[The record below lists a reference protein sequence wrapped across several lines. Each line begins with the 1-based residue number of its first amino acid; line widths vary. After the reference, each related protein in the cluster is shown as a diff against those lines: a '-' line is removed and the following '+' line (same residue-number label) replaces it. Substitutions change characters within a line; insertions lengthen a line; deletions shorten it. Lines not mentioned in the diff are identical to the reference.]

1 MFHFGKHQKLTA
13 EKETDFGFYLSDG
26 RDHRD
31 MLLLPR
37 KFVPEGFRTGDEIE
51 VFLSFDSED
60 RPVATTRKP
69 KAEVGEYAVLRVKE
83 TTKLGAF
90 LDWGLDKDLL
100 LPFREQPERVEAGK
114 SYLVRIYIDEKT
126 GRIAATRRLGRFCKG
141 SAKELKAG
149 QEVRFLVWAKV
160 RLGWRVI
167 IEDKYQGIVYDNE
180 LCRTLKPG
188 DRFTGFVHAVRED
201 ENRADVR
208 FRADGIEGVT
218 AGKPV
223 ILDALE
229 DAGGFLP
236 LNGKSSV
243 EEIQSTFSF
252 SKRTFKQLIGM
263 LYKER
268 KIVVTD
274 DGIRLA
280 GEANAKEERP

>member
-1 MFHFGKHQKLTA
+1 MLRIGKYQTLTA
-13 EKETDFGFYLSDG
+13 EKETEFGFFLSDG
-26 RDHRD
+26 RNRRETV
-31 MLLLPR
+31 LLPR
-37 KFVPEGFRTGDEIE
+37 KFAPNEFKEGDELE
-51 VFLSFDSED
+51 VFLCLDSED
-60 RPVATTRKP
+60 RPVATTQKP
-69 KAEVGEYAVLRVKE
+69 KAVAGEFAVLRVKE

-114 SYLVRIYIDEKT
+114 SYLVRIYVDEKT

-141 SAKELKAG
+141 DAKELTLN
-149 QEVRFLVWAKV
+149 QEVRFLVWEKV

-167 IEDKYQGIVYDNE
+167 IENKYIGIVYDNE
-180 LCRTLKPG
+180 LYRTVRPG
-188 DRFTGFVHAVRED
+188 DRFTGFVHAIRED

-268 KIVVTD
+268 KIVITD

-280 GEANAKEERP
+280 GEANATEERP